1 MAYKN
6 CCSWMENQSLE
17 IICCAQTC
25 VQDLALSSSAS
36 FAELA
41 LDATKDQKIEAEDGA
56 AYYLN
61 AAGMS

>member
-1 MAYKN
+1 
-6 CCSWMENQSLE
+6 MENQSLE